1 MNYFRSRLHAIKH
14 AVSGIVYILRTQPN
28 SWLHA
33 IATVLVL
40 AISFWLEISAIQWLL
55 IILALGLVWI
65 CEAFNTAIETAVDLA
80 TSKYHPLAKI
90 AKDTG
95 AAAVLFSAITSA
107 IIGFL
112 VLGPPLL
119 LRISTYLTK

>member
-55 IILALGLVWI
+55 IILAIGLVWI

-90 AKDTG
+90 SKDTG

>member
-14 AVSGIVYILRTQPN
+14 ALSGIVYILRTQPN

-55 IILALGLVWI
+55 IILAIGLVWI

>member
-40 AISFWLEISAIQWLL
+40 AISFWLEISVLQWLL
-55 IILALGLVWI
+55 IILAIGLVWI